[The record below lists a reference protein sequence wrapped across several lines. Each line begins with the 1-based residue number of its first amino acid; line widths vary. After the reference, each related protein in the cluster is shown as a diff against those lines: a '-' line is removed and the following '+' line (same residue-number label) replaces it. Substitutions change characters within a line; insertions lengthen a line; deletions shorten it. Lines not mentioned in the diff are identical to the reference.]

1 MLTARELAEHLGLR
15 RPKTVLD
22 WYEAGKIPG
31 YKWRRAV
38 RFDLDEVLAA
48 GRKDKGATGGNAP
61 SDPPQRP
68 CAGYMVALPSDRTR
82 RKRDA

>member
-22 WYEAGKIPG
+22 WYDAGKIPG
-31 YKWRRAV
+31 YKWNRAV

-48 GRKDKGATGGNAP
+48 GKGAAGGNAP

-68 CAGYMVALPSDRTR
+68 RAGYMVALPSDRTNKR
-82 RKRDA
+82 RRDA